1 MSGGCS
7 SAVNAV
13 AKTNSY
19 TGMFII
25 GHAFFSGVA
34 PTSSLYAGRHLY
46 SCLDWRL
53 TADYHSRI

>member
-25 GHAFFSGVA
+25 GHAFFLVVQCRPA
-34 PTSSLYAGRHLY
+34 AFMPAGTYIRVL
-46 SCLDWRL
+46 
-53 TADYHSRI
+53 IGG